1 MKHPLKIALVCP
13 YNMFE
18 RTGGVQQLVMNLH
31 NGLVKKGHSVK
42 VITQRPAG
50 FKGEVPQDYILFGV
64 TRNFDGGF
72 GVSGNWGM
80 PADGDEM
87 AQILEHEDFDVINF
101 HEPWMPV
108 LAWQMLRRSKAAHV
122 GTFHANLVDGTAAK
136 SWVNVFLPYGRGIGQ
151 KMHVLTAVSLAPA
164 TLLLNKVNHKSAS
177 EKKLI
182 ESMRY
187 IPNGIDLKIYKPP
200 KKRLPLNGPDTK
212 TVVYVGRLDRR
223 KGVESLLRAFA
234 VLESKMPNA
243 YLIIAGEG
251 PRREKLEQLADSLD
265 IKNIHFSGYVD
276 DAEKRRLMGNADV
289 FCSPAMFGES
299 FGIVLIEAMAMG
311 APVVAGRNS
320 GYVNVLKG
328 TGQLGLVD
336 AKATE
341 DFADRLQLVMTD
353 DKIARL
359 LRGWGLSEVKQY
371 DYPKVVDQYE
381 AAYSEA
387 VRVANKER
395 NGKKA
400 GAKDEAAKRP
410 FFHRVLIRRH
420 AR

>member
-18 RTGGVQQLVMNLH
+18 RAGGVQQLVMNLH
-31 NGLVKKGHSVK
+31 DGLVKKGHDVK

-50 FKGEVPQDYILFGV
+50 FKGEVPKDYILFGV

-80 PADGDEM
+80 PADGGEM
-87 AQILEHEDFDVINF
+87 GEILEHEDFDVINF
-101 HEPWMPV
+101 HEPWMPL
-108 LAWQMLRRSKAAHV
+108 LAWQMLKRSKAAHV

-164 TLLLNKVNHKSAS
+164 SLLLSKMNHKSAS
-177 EKKLI
+177 EKRLI
-182 ESMRY
+182 ENMRY
-187 IPNGIDLKIYKPP
+187 IPNGIDLKAYRPP
-200 KKRLPLNGPDTK
+200 KKRLPLNGPNTK

-223 KGVESLLRAFA
+223 KGVEWLLRAFA
-234 VLESKMPNA
+234 ALEAKMPNA

-251 PRREKLEQLADSLD
+251 PRRERLEQLADSLD
-265 IKNIHFSGYVD
+265 IKNIRFSGYVD
-276 DAEKRRLMGNADV
+276 DDEKRRLMGHADA

-320 GYVNVLKG
+320 GYTNVLKSS
-328 TGQLGLVD
+328 GQLGLVD
-336 AKATE
+336 SKATD
-341 DFADRLQLVMTD
+341 DFADRLFLVMND
-353 DKIARL
+353 DKISRL
-359 LRGWGLSEVKQY
+359 LRAWGLNEVKQY
-371 DYPKVVDQYE
+371 DYPKIIDQYE
-381 AAYSEA
+381 AAYGDA
-387 VRVANKER
+387 VKLAAKER
-395 NGKKA
+395 NGKKSE
-400 GAKDEAAKRP
+400 AKDEAGKRP
-410 FFHRVLIRRH
+410 FIHRILIRRH